1 MKLPAAFTILTH
13 LLASRDVATHDSD
26 PLDTTP
32 THPKPPASRFQ
43 QFKPNEEKCGIYPT
57 EYCAGTEQN
66 ASLYHQ
72 YVCGDKRLGPTRL
85 PQTLPLDS
93 VFDIYDR
100 FGGLCPGPF
109 LTTFWNTTE
118 KWWIYPSDLGYTLN
132 DEGVPIK
139 GNITLRAGTLIDR
152 FGGEGGNFSAPA
164 GAPYMQRSLPPSNL
178 DFPEGEYPYFPYNY
192 HLYRVMKPFVVIAG
206 PIAPWFGQPGQGVQ
220 YELYQNLSLLVALS
234 YLKRVN
240 PTVLIPV

>member
-1 MKLPAAFTILTH
+1 EYN
-13 LLASRDVATHDSD
+13 AT
-26 PLDTTP
+26 LRY
-32 THPKPPASRFQ
+32 K
-43 QFKPNEEKCGIYPT
+43 
-57 EYCAGTEQN
+57 
-66 ASLYHQ
+66 

-85 PQTLPLDS
+85 PQRLPLDS

-109 LTTFWNTTE
+109 ITQYWNPTPSVN
-118 KWWIYPSDLGYTLN
+118 WWNYPDNLGYSLN

-139 GNITLRAGTLIDR
+139 GNITLPVGTLIDR
-152 FGGEGGNFSAPA
+152 FGREGGNFSSPA

-178 DFPEGEYPYFPYNY
+178 DVQDGEYPYFPYNY
-192 HLYRVMKPFVVIAG
+192 HLYRVIKPFVVIAG

-234 YLKRVN
+234 YLKRLK
-240 PTVLIPV
+240 PTVLIP